1 VIELSELLVPD
12 VETWRRWLAENHRES
27 PGVRLVLHKKG
38 GTVTSLTYDQALDEA
53 LCVGWIDG
61 QVKRRDEGS
70 YHQRF
75 TARTARSAW
84 SARNVGHIARLD
96 AEGRLLPA
104 GRAAVEAAQAD
115 GRWEAAY
122 AGPATATVP
131 DDFAT
136 AIAADPKARAQFAAL
151 TSQNRFAFIY
161 RLGTV
166 KTAKGR
172 ARKIETFVDLL
183 ARGELFHPQKN
194 REVP

>member
-1 VIELSELLVPD
+1 MRAATTSD
-12 VETWRRWLAENHRES
+12 S
-27 PGVRLVLHKKG
+27 PLVRLV
-38 GTVTSLTYDQALDEA
+38 
-53 LCVGWIDG
+53 
-61 QVKRRDEGS
+61 
-70 YHQRF
+70 
-75 TARTARSAW
+75 ARGP
-84 SARNVGHIARLD
+84 RNVGHIARLD
-96 AEGRLLPA
+96 VEGRLLPA